1 MKQRITYVIAV
12 ILLVCANAVQL
23 KANGHIA
30 NAKKRIA
37 QLTANLPSTADRMD
51 LIRND
56 DIRNDQI
63 QKAHAWA
70 KPGYACAGLGTIA
83 MIAAM
88 VRKEK
93 GWHSI
98 TILLWIFYGA
108 LITTS

>member
-1 MKQRITYVIAV
+1 MAL

-23 KANGHIA
+23 KANGHFA

-37 QLTANLPSTADRMD
+37 ELTANLPSSADRMD

-56 DIRNDQI
+56 DLRNDQT

-70 KPGYACAGLGTIA
+70 KPGYAFAGLGTIA
-83 MIAAM
+83 MIASM

-98 TILLWIFYGA
+98 PILLWLFYSA